1 MNVIDNK
8 ISYLMLLILSITM
21 TCAILNADYKLGVP
35 GTDRDLV
42 NNLIQNK
49 ILPTEMK
56 EILGSMKGFRNM
68 VQTQ

>member
-1 MNVIDNK
+1 
-8 ISYLMLLILSITM
+8 M